1 MSPSKNPAKPPDF
14 EKSLE
19 RLEKIV
25 QEMED
30 GELPLEK
37 MMQHFEEGM
46 RLLRFCSHK
55 LNEVEQ
61 KIEILLKQDGAAQ
74 LTPFQPAPENE
85 DETHAKSDDAP
96 GL

>member
-1 MSPSKNPAKPPDF
+1 MSTSKKTTRTPDF

-30 GELPLEK
+30 GDLPLEK

-61 KIEILLKQDGAAQ
+61 KIEVLIKQDEAVQ
-74 LTPFQPAPENE
+74 LKPFQPTAENE
-85 DETHAKSDDAP
+85 DETNAKNEDTT